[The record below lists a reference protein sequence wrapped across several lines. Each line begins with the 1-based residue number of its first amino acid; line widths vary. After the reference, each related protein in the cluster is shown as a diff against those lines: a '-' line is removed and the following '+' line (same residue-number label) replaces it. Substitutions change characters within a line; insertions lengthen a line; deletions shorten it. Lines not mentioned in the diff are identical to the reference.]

1 MEKKTK
7 INTWASI
14 EEAFETEKTE
24 KDKSQ
29 VSKSHKCEKP
39 TREVEYNTRKVST
52 CIHEDLISMYRFS
65 LAKIQNSCHCDICW

>member
-52 CIHEDLISMYRFS
+52 CIHEDFNFS
-65 LAKIQNSCHCDICW
+65 V